1 MTPSAPP
8 EGPGDGASPSRDT
21 AAARVAR
28 LLHQRVER
36 GEGILILDELTRR
49 EVAGLVKQ
57 ARRPL
62 SPPAIPSGAL
72 PAGATSSPPPG
83 HEAAPPAPPPPR
95 TGGGVERVRSVAS
108 APPAGGE
115 GTPPLRLPSDLD
127 AVREL
132 ALGCTRC
139 RLSETRTQVVFSDGV
154 PDPRVLVLGEA
165 PGQNEDETGL
175 PFVGAAGRLLDL
187 LLASVGISRKENAY
201 ICNVLKCRPPGNRN
215 PLPDE
220 IASCTPWLT
229 SQVSLVKPEVILAVG
244 TFAAQWVT
252 GEERPLGK
260 LRGSVYSYEGTPVV
274 VTYHPAALL
283 RNSGWTRAT
292 WDDLQLLRSVMAG
305 P

>member
-1 MTPSAPP
+1 MDAADPV
-8 EGPGDGASPSRDT
+8 
-21 AAARVAR
+21 AARVAR

-36 GEGILILDELTRR
+36 GEGILILDDLTRR
-49 EVAGLVKQ
+49 DVAALVKQ
-57 ARRPL
+57 ARADRAARPA
-62 SPPAIPSGAL
+62 SSGA
-72 PAGATSSPPPG
+72 
-83 HEAAPPAPPPPR
+83 APRHA
-95 TGGGVERVRSVAS
+95 AS
-108 APPAGGE
+108 AHTVPA
-115 GTPPLRLPSDLD
+115 GTPPGPPIPDAAGDAPARGPSGPQPRPPGSGPASGSASAAGNDEPLVLPPHLPQ
-127 AVREL
+127 VREL

-175 PFVGAAGRLLDL
+175 PFVGAAGKLLDL
-187 LLASVGISRKENAY
+187 LLASVGISRQDNAY

-220 IASCTPWLT
+220 IASCTPWLK
-229 SQVSLVKPEVILAVG
+229 SQLALVRPEVILAVG

-260 LRGSVYSYEGTPVV
+260 LRGAVYSYEGTPAV

-292 WDDLQLLRSVMAG
+292 WDDLQLLRSVLDG